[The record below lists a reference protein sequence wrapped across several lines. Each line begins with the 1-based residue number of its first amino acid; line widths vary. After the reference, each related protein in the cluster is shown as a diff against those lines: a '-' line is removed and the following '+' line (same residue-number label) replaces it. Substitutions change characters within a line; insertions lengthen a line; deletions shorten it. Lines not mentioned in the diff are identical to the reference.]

1 MSRAAVWA
9 ATLGPV
15 GWWPWGPGT
24 LTSALVALAWWW
36 GSPPRSVTLAV
47 ALAVA
52 VVGTLAA
59 AAAERDLGL
68 DDGRIVVDEVAGMAF
83 ALVGVPVGFAGAVVA
98 FGLFRILDIAK
109 PPPVSW
115 CERVRGGPGVMLDD
129 VAAGG
134 LAALLGAAAF
144 AAWPALGG

>member
-24 LTSALVALAWWW
+24 LASALVALAWWW
-36 GSPPRSVTLAV
+36 AAPARATTLA
-47 ALAVA
+47 AAVA
-52 VVGTLAA
+52 VSVLGTLAA
-59 AAAERDLGL
+59 SAAERELGP
-68 DDGRIVVDEVAGMAF
+68 DDGRIVVDEVAGMAV
-83 ALVGVPVGFAGAVVA
+83 ALVGVPAGGAGAAVA
-98 FGLFRILDIAK
+98 FALFRILDIAK

-115 CERVRGGPGVMLDD
+115 CEGVPGGPGVMLDD
-129 VAAGG
+129 VAAGV

-144 AAWPALGG
+144 AAWPALAG